1 MKGVSDEQ
9 ILFPNAEVEGYTV
22 RPWTL
27 AQAVALAPTLGALV
41 DVAKESGVGEV
52 LWKFMDF
59 LDSTQEGAKDAF
71 AKAQKEVMGV
81 LPGLIPK
88 FLPHAPKIL
97 SVSLGASEEEVAR
110 MDLGKATVLLLS
122 VVSQNTDYLKNF
134 FGPGRVTA
142 AKASLS
148 APSSS

>member
-1 MKGVSDEQ
+1 MSDEQ
-9 ILFPNAEVEGYTV
+9 ILFPDVEVEGYTI

-41 DVAKESGVGEV
+41 EIAKESGVGEV
-52 LWKFMDF
+52 LLGFMDL
-59 LDSTQEGAKDAF
+59 LDPGQGGAKDAF
-71 AKAQKEVMGV
+71 AKAQKDVMGV

-97 SVSLGASEEEVAR
+97 SVSLGASEEEVSG

-122 VVSQNTDYLKNF
+122 VVSQNVDYLKNF

-142 AKASLS
+142 TKAG
-148 APSSS
+148 

>member
-1 MKGVSDEQ
+1 MKAASDEQ
-9 ILFPNAEVEGYTV
+9 ILFPDAEVEGYAI

-41 DVAKESGVGEV
+41 EIAKESGVGEV
-52 LWKFMDF
+52 IWKSMDL
-59 LDSTQEGAKDAF
+59 LDPSQGDAKKAFGGAE
-71 AKAQKEVMGV
+71 KEILSV

-97 SVSLGASEEEVAR
+97 TVSLGASEEEVSK

-122 VVSQNTDYLKNF
+122 VVSQNIEYLKNF
-134 FGPGRVTA
+134 FGPGATRLS
-142 AKASLS
+142 KAS
-148 APSSS
+148 

>member
-1 MKGVSDEQ
+1 MSDEQ
-9 ILFPNAEVEGYTV
+9 ILFPDVEVEGYTI

-41 DVAKESGVGEV
+41 EIAKESGVGEV
-52 LWKFMDF
+52 LLGFMDL
-59 LDSTQEGAKDAF
+59 LDPGQGGAKDAF
-71 AKAQKEVMGV
+71 AKAQKEVIGV
-81 LPGLIPK
+81 LPELIPK

-97 SVSLGASEEEVAR
+97 YVSLGASMEEVDK

-122 VVSQNTDYLKNF
+122 IVSQNVDYLKNF

-142 AKASLS
+142 AKAS
-148 APSSS
+148 

>member
-1 MKGVSDEQ
+1 MSDEQ
-9 ILFPNAEVEGYTV
+9 ILFPDVEVEGYTI

-41 DVAKESGVGEV
+41 EIAKESGVGEV
-52 LWKFMDF
+52 LLGSMDL
-59 LDSTQEGAKDAF
+59 LDPAQGGAKEAF

-97 SVSLGASEEEVAR
+97 SVSLGTSAEEVGK
-110 MDLGKATVLLLS
+110 MGLGKATVLLLS
-122 VVSQNTDYLKNF
+122 VVSQNVDYLKNF

-142 AKASLS
+142 AKAN
-148 APSSS
+148 